1 MTAMTSRERVLA
13 AISHRQPDRVP
24 LDLGGTRNS
33 TMVMEGYDRLRRHF
47 GVSGEPKILE
57 RMMRVVEIGEPILRT
72 LHIDTR
78 GIYPGGPTKGVA
90 GDLGE
95 RRYRDMWGVERVQPE
110 GSYYYDL
117 AGSPLA
123 GDISVQDI
131 LKYPWPD
138 PDDPGFVAGLEER
151 VQWVRANTDCA
162 TVLALPP
169 AFVHISQYLRG
180 FEDWF
185 CDFVADPKRLEVLFD
200 AILEITTRI
209 TRNQLRAVGRQV
221 DIVLTSDDLGAQNAL
236 QMSHE
241 HYLAYIKPRQKK
253 YFRQIRDLTPAKL
266 AFHSCGSLATIID
279 DLIEI
284 GVEVLNPVQPLATGM
299 HPADLKKKYRGRLA
313 FWGGTES
320 QTIVP
325 RGTVADVKK
334 MVERLIEDM
343 GEGGGYIFANCHNIQ
358 PDVPL
363 DNVLAMFQHAR
374 DYVPSWAT

>member
-1 MTAMTSRERVLA
+1 
-13 AISHRQPDRVP
+13 
-24 LDLGGTRNS
+24 
-33 TMVMEGYDRLRRHF
+33 
-47 GVSGEPKILE
+47 
-57 RMMRVVEIGEPILRT
+57 
-72 LHIDTR
+72 
-78 GIYPGGPTKGVA
+78 
-90 GDLGE
+90 
-95 RRYRDMWGVERVQPE
+95 
-110 GSYYYDL
+110 
-117 AGSPLA
+117 
-123 GDISVQDI
+123 
-131 LKYPWPD
+131 
-138 PDDPGFVAGLEER
+138 
-151 VQWVRANTDCA
+151 
-162 TVLALPP
+162 
-169 AFVHISQYLRG
+169 
-180 FEDWF
+180 
-185 CDFVADPKRLEVLFD
+185 VADPKRLEVLFD

-374 DYVPSWAT
+374 DYVPSWAK